1 MSEMTPTCEVKE
13 HKEHICSLLAAG
25 NTAEIERLSYNPTV
39 ECGVCGAK
47 VNCVDNVCT
56 PAKPFEDE
64 QGA

>member
-1 MSEMTPTCEVKE
+1 MSAETACEAKE

-25 NTAEIERLSYNPTV
+25 NTAEIERLSTNPTV

-47 VNCVDNVCT
+47 ANCADSVCT